1 MREGILTMIAD
12 TCFIIDLM
20 RKQMNA
26 IDKLVQIEKNN
37 ESQYLTS
44 PTVFELAVGV
54 AMSSMPEDQKQKIIE
69 IIKGFSVLS
78 LTFEEAWRAGLVL
91 GHLYIQSQPVDP
103 IDAQIAGIALV
114 KNQHL
119 VTKNVDHFNRFP
131 DLQLDLF

>member
-1 MREGILTMIAD
+1 MIAD

-20 RKQMNA
+20 RKQKNA
-26 IDKLVQIEKNN
+26 IDKLVQIEKYN

-69 IIKGFSVLS
+69 IIKDFSVLS
-78 LTFEEAWRAGLVL
+78 LTFEEAWRAGLEL
-91 GHLYIQSQPVDP
+91 GRLYIQGQPVDP

-114 KNQHL
+114 KNQPL
-119 VTKNVDHFNRFP
+119 VTKNVFHFNRFP
-131 DLQLDLF
+131 DLQLDLY